1 MTESKLQWK
10 GWHQFKGLP
19 DFLIFIK
26 ANKDTPHNTIL
37 WPTPNCPIVI
47 WLN

>member
-10 GWHQFKGLP
+10 GWHQFKNSVE
-19 DFLIFIK
+19 FVKFAK
-26 ANKDTPHNTIL
+26 ANMNVAHNTIL